1 MVAGDLPG
9 PLSGTDPSGNAA
21 LLANILIANSPQVMV
36 SFLYIL
42 YNSILTRQLVA
53 DEWVRFLR
61 EDGKKALR
69 VSFPVGMQRSSHFL
83 SLPFRYSVP
92 LMIVSIV
99 LHWFISQSIFLVQ
112 SSAFSAGPDGQRLRM
127 CDYSARGYNLG
138 GGVSAIAVGSAA
150 LAALLVNS
158 LLRGYHDIPAGFQRM
173 AFHSMAIQAICQR
186 PDGDVDAAFF
196 PVRIG
201 VSMGRGERAQ
211 IVFSTDTELRKPRNG
226 EVYLQ
231 PVFTNRVGPW
241 CRLVAKAREVIDYVF
256 LAAEYVWDCLVS
268 GTRLKAPVALRRLKR
283 SDEDGI
289 LLSEGAR

>member
-1 MVAGDLPG
+1 MVAGALPG
-9 PLSGTDPSGNAA
+9 PLSGADPSGNTA

-92 LMIVSIV
+92 LMIVSII

-112 SSAFSAGPDGQRLRM
+112 SSAFSAGPNGQRLPM
-127 CDYSARGYNLG
+127 CDYSARGYTLG
-138 GGVSAIAVGSAA
+138 GGVSAIAVGSAI

-158 LLRGYHDIPAGFQRM
+158 LIRGYHDIPAGFQRM

-186 PDGDVDAAFF
+186 PDSDVDAAFF

-201 VSMGRGERAQ
+201 VSMGGGESAQ

-231 PVFTNRVGPW
+231 PVFVNRVGPW
-241 CRLVAKAREVIDYVF
+241 RRLVATAREAIDYIC

-268 GTRLKAPVALRRLKR
+268 GTRLKAPVALKRLKR